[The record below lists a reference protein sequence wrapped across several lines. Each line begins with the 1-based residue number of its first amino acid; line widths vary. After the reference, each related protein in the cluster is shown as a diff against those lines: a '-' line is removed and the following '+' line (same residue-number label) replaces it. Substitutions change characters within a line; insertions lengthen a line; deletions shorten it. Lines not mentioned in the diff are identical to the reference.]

1 MIYFRNINDI
11 DDYSEK
17 EIWLIMRSVTGNL
30 KKIAQYLNWLRQK
43 NCIKISYYGRKI

>member
-11 DDYSEK
+11 EDYSGK

-30 KKIAQYLNWLRQK
+30 EKIYTVFLFWKKKLE
-43 NCIKISYYGRKI
+43 